1 MGRARHYDP
10 LFVALNGRLVGTLER
25 ASTGAMSFAYDAGWL
40 AYERAIPVS
49 LSLPLRK
56 RRYIG
61 EPVIAFFDNL
71 LPDNDDI
78 RRKVAE
84 RVGAGGTD
92 AYSLLSQ
99 IGRDCVGALQFVSD
113 PEEIVPPELP
123 QSLPLRE
130 NEVADI
136 MRNLATA
143 PLGMDKRDFRISIA
157 GAQEKTALLWDNG
170 WCLPVGMTPTT
181 HIIKPQIGKLP
192 NGLDM
197 SASVE
202 NEHFC
207 LTLCR
212 ELGLEAAATEIHDF
226 EDVRVLAVERFDRL
240 KTRDNRLLRIPQ
252 EDFCQALSV
261 PPSQKYNVNN
271 GPGILECLALLEGS
285 DYADQDRRAFMKAQI
300 VFWLM
305 GATDGHAKNFSVFL
319 TPGGRYRMTPLYD
332 VLSTQPDYDA
342 HRMRRREYK
351 LAMAVGDSRNYPI
364 YRIHPRH
371 FAQNAKAAGMPAGEV
386 ESIFAELA
394 DALDGAIERTF
405 AAMPEGFPMAMADSI
420 AGAMRERIAERDTG
434 QGEQGE

>member
-10 LFVALNGRLVGTLER
+10 LYVALNGRLVGSLER
-25 ASTGAMSFAYDAGWL
+25 ASTGAMSFAYDASWL

-61 EPVIAFFDNL
+61 EPVIAYFDNL
-71 LPDNDDI
+71 LPDNDAI

-84 RVGAGGTD
+84 RVGAAGTD

-113 PEEIVPPELP
+113 PEEITPPDLP
-123 QSLPLRE
+123 QSLPLRD
-130 NEVADI
+130 NEVAEI
-136 MRNLATA
+136 MRNLAAA
-143 PLGMDKRDFRISIA
+143 PLGMGERDFRISIA

-181 HIIKPQIGKLP
+181 HILKPQIGKLP

-226 EDVRVLAVERFDRL
+226 DGVRVLAVERFDRL

-261 PPSQKYNVNN
+261 PPTQKYDAEG
-271 GPGILECLALLEGS
+271 GPGILDCLSLLEGS

-332 VLSTQPDYDA
+332 VLSAQPDYDA
-342 HRMRRREYK
+342 HHMRRREYK
-351 LAMAVGDSRNYPI
+351 LAMAVGNSRNYPI
-364 YRIHPRH
+364 YRIYPRH
-371 FAQNAKAAGMPAGEV
+371 FAQNAKAAGMPAGDV

-394 DALDGAIERTF
+394 ETLDDAVKRTV
-405 AAMPEGFPMAMADSI
+405 AAMPEGFPITIAESI
-420 AGAMRERIAERDTG
+420 TGAIRVRIAEYE
-434 QGEQGE
+434 GEQGD